1 MSGFIA
7 TIVAVAVRNELL
19 NRFSGTGPDDT
30 RIPMVVAVF
39 AIIASVAGS
48 LASKELLDQ
57 VGGEWSPVWIGTLAG
72 LASAILMALLM
83 ITYRMYPE
91 PRRAYRV
98 RAQASRKR
106 CPGGALRDACAS
118 ICRTDCLRRQPARPG
133 TAPGRSAHKTV
144 VAAQAAIHASLA
156 NTLVLSS
163 RTKHAAGARS
173 ITARQ
178 WRCG

>member
-1 MSGFIA
+1 MPQGVTSASLIVVILTAAAIGAVTGGIIGTSLTTAPLAVVSGFIA

-19 NRFSGTGPDDT
+19 NRFSGAGPDDT

-91 PRRAYRV
+91 PRRA
-98 RAQASRKR
+98 
-106 CPGGALRDACAS
+106 
-118 ICRTDCLRRQPARPG
+118 
-133 TAPGRSAHKTV
+133 
-144 VAAQAAIHASLA
+144 
-156 NTLVLSS
+156 
-163 RTKHAAGARS
+163 
-173 ITARQ
+173 
-178 WRCG
+178 

>member
-1 MSGFIA
+1 MPSMPQGVTSASLIVVILTAAAIGAVTGGIIGTSLTTAPLAVVSGFIA

-19 NRFSGTGPDDT
+19 NRFSGAGPDDT

-91 PRRAYRV
+91 PRRA
-98 RAQASRKR
+98 
-106 CPGGALRDACAS
+106 
-118 ICRTDCLRRQPARPG
+118 
-133 TAPGRSAHKTV
+133 
-144 VAAQAAIHASLA
+144 
-156 NTLVLSS
+156 
-163 RTKHAAGARS
+163 
-173 ITARQ
+173 
-178 WRCG
+178 

>member
-1 MSGFIA
+1 MPSMPQGVTSASLIVVILTGAAIGAVTGGIIGTSLTTAPLAVVSGFIA

-19 NRFSGTGPDDT
+19 NRFSGAGPDDT

-72 LASAILMALLM
+72 LSSAILMALLM

-91 PRRAYRV
+91 PRRA
-98 RAQASRKR
+98 
-106 CPGGALRDACAS
+106 
-118 ICRTDCLRRQPARPG
+118 
-133 TAPGRSAHKTV
+133 
-144 VAAQAAIHASLA
+144 
-156 NTLVLSS
+156 
-163 RTKHAAGARS
+163 
-173 ITARQ
+173 
-178 WRCG
+178 